1 MPDDLIQLL
10 TSAGIAL
17 AIALAVGV
25 GVPALAL
32 RMVGRW
38 PSVKYLVRRT
48 RVPFLVLALVIA
60 ANAVVAANRPRGEG
74 AERWDLVAHVLQVL
88 WIINVAWLVTAIILF
103 IVDGVV
109 HRAGK
114 RMGTRDALRMQTQMH
129 VTRRVLLVLMVVLTV
144 AAVLLTFE
152 GVRAV
157 GAGLLASAG
166 LASVV
171 AALAAQSTLGNLFA
185 GLQLAFSD
193 AVRLDDTVIVEGEYG
208 TIEEITLTYVVVKI
222 WDERRLV
229 LPSTYFTATPFENWT
244 RRDDRITG
252 TVFFDL
258 DWRIDLEGLRAEFHR
273 VVNASDHFNGRSANL
288 VITDASAGYVQVR
301 ASVSADDPDAVWFLR
316 LDVRESL
323 VKWLQEHNP
332 EALPQTRVR
341 MLPEPGR
348 ATGARQDATTAG
360 AAGNTGGRTGGSIT
374 RG

>member
-1 MPDDLIQLL
+1 MPDDLTQLL

-17 AIALAVGV
+17 AIALVVGL
-25 GVPALAL
+25 GVPALAM
-32 RMVGRW
+32 RMVRRW

-48 RVPFLVLALVIA
+48 RMSFLVLALVIA
-60 ANAVVAANRPRGEG
+60 TNTVVAAHRPRGEG
-74 AERWDLVAHVLQVL
+74 AERWDLVAHMLQIL
-88 WIINVAWLVTAIILF
+88 WIINLAWLLTAIILF
-103 IVDGVV
+103 LIDGAV

-114 RMGTRDALRMQTQMH
+114 RMATRDALRMQTQMH
-129 VTRRVLLVLMVVLTV
+129 VTRRVVLVLVVVITI

-222 WDERRLV
+222 WDDRRLV
-229 LPSTYFTATPFENWT
+229 LPCTYFTSTPFENWT
-244 RRDDRITG
+244 RRDDKVRG

-258 DWRIDLEGLRAEFHR
+258 DWRIDLEGMRAEFFR
-273 VVNASDHFNGRSANL
+273 VVNDSEHFNGVSANL
-288 VITDASAGYVQVR
+288 VVTDARNGYVQVR
-301 ASVSADDPDAVWFLR
+301 ASVSANDPDAVWYLQ

-323 VKWLQEHNP
+323 VMWLQQHNP
-332 EALPQTRVR
+332 EALPQTRVQ
-341 MLPEPGR
+341 MLPGPQGSSRPESGR
-348 ATGARQDATTAG
+348 PEVGTG
-360 AAGNTGGRTGGSIT
+360 
-374 RG
+374 